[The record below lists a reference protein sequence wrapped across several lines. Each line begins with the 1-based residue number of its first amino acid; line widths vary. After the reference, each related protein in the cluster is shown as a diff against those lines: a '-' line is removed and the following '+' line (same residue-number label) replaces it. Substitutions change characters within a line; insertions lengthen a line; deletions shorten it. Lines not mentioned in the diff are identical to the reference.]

1 MKEIAWRRV
10 ASLLSLFLF
19 VFAVL
24 TGIVLY
30 IVPPTRVANALA
42 WTFLGFSKGEYVRVH
57 TIASFCF
64 LIVGIWH
71 IWFNWA
77 ALKEYLLPQSK
88 EKWKSEPL
96 LAAGMVILLMAGAVV
111 NVWPASAVM
120 DFGQTVKES
129 WGGPGGG
136 GTRERGGHILVNEN
150 MTLAAL
156 ATENHKDVR
165 SLVEKLVHRGWKAR
179 GNQTIVDIAKQNGVS
194 TEEIMKELR

>member
-1 MKEIAWRRV
+1 MKEISWRRV
-10 ASLLSLFLF
+10 ASLLSLLLF
-19 VFAVL
+19 VFAVV

-30 IVPPTRVANALA
+30 IVPPTRVANTLT
-42 WTFLGFSKGEYVRVH
+42 WTFLGLSKGEYVRVH
-57 TIASFCF
+57 TIASLCF

-88 EKWKSEPL
+88 GKWRSEPL
-96 LAAGMVILLMAGAVV
+96 LAAGMVVLLMAGAVV
-111 NVWPASAVM
+111 NIWPVSAVM
-120 DFGQTVKES
+120 DFGQTMKES

-156 ATENHKDVR
+156 ATENHRDVR
-165 SLVEKLVHRGWKAR
+165 SLVEKLAHKGWKAR
-179 GNQTIVDIAKQNGVS
+179 GSQTIADIAKQNGVA
-194 TEEIMKELR
+194 TEEILKELR

>member
-42 WTFLGFSKGEYVRVH
+42 WTVLGFSKGEYVRVH

-64 LIVGIWH
+64 LMVGIWH
-71 IWFNWA
+71 IWFNWE

-88 EKWKSEPL
+88 EKWRSEPL
-96 LAAGMVILLMAGAVV
+96 LAAGMVVLLMAGTVA
-111 NVWPASAVM
+111 NVWPVSAVM

-136 GTRERGGHILVNEN
+136 GVRERCGHDINVT
-150 MTLAAL
+150 MTLAAF

-165 SLVEKLVHRGWKAR
+165 GLVEKLARKGWKAR
-179 GNQTIVDIAKQNGVS
+179 GNQTIADIAKHNGVA
-194 TEEIMKELR
+194 TEEIMKELQ